1 MKTICILWGKN
12 EMGLFEKI
20 FQKQLKKTLSSF
32 QLLNTHTSTFAPFS
46 GNAWADDKVR
56 AAVDSFAR
64 RAATVRPKHI
74 RLNNGKA
81 TEINDAVNRILQY
94 SPNPFNTSY
103 SFYYRLAAN
112 YKIYNFACALP
123 IWDDK
128 TGELREIYN
137 INAPLLDL
145 RQYNGEIFV
154 RFQFANGKQYA
165 LPITDVAIIGA
176 HFLDNDVFG
185 STNKPLMPV
194 LETANTFNQSM
205 SKFAELVSVIRGTL
219 EVTGTVKGEDLRRR
233 RDEFIRDNLSLE
245 NNGSGVIVTDN
256 RYKYTPM
263 SDKSTPI
270 PDKQL
275 TYIKDS
281 IHEYFG
287 TNDKIIKNQATPD
300 EENAFYVGEL
310 RPFFTQ
316 LSQALTNCLF
326 TRKEF
331 GCGNRIDADINTLEY
346 AKLSDRLAT
355 VRYLAE
361 SGALTLDQALTTL
374 GFPPIGGEEGQR
386 RIQTLNYVNA
396 AKADHYQ
403 LGEDDPFEQ
412 THSKEKKGETNADKA

>member
-1 MKTICILWGKN
+1 
-12 EMGLFEKI
+12 MGLFEKI
-20 FQKQLKKTLSSF
+20 FQKQLLKTLTSF
-32 QLLNTHTSTFAPFS
+32 QLLNTSTSTFTPFS

-56 AAVDSFAR
+56 ASVDAFAR

-81 TEINDAVNRILQY
+81 TEINDSINRVLQY
-94 SPNPFNTSY
+94 KPNEFNTAY

-112 YKIYNFACALP
+112 YKIYNFACVFP
-123 IWDDK
+123 IWDEK
-128 TGELREIYN
+128 TGELSAVYN

-145 RQYNGEIFV
+145 RQHNGEVFV
-154 RFQFANGKQYA
+154 RFQFATGKQYA
-165 LPITDVAIIGA
+165 LPITDVAIIGS
-176 HFLDNDVFG
+176 HFLDNEIFG
-185 STNKPLMPV
+185 SSNKPLMPV

-219 EVTGTVKGEDLRRR
+219 EVQGTVKGEDLRKRR
-233 RDEFIRDNLSLE
+233 EEFIRDNLSLE
-245 NNGSGVIVTDN
+245 NNGSGVVVTDN
-256 RYKYTPM
+256 RYKYTPL

-275 TYIKDS
+275 AYVKTS

-287 TNDKIIKNQATPD
+287 TNEKIIKNQATPD
-300 EENAFYVGEL
+300 EENAYYVGEL
-310 RPFFTQ
+310 RPFFMQ

-331 GCGNRIDADINTLEY
+331 GYGNRIDADINTLEY
-346 AKLSDRLAT
+346 AKLPDRLNA
-355 VRYLAE
+355 VKYLAE

-396 AKADHYQ
+396 AKADEYQ
-403 LGEDDPFEQ
+403 LGADEPTEDKPEPD
-412 THSKEKKGETNADKA
+412 KEIPPEEEEEEENADQTE